1 MANSIPNAF
10 SVFHVELLTHSHK
23 QTTHEV
29 FTKETTFLE
38 KPSEK
43 RRPSRLGLAFC
54 PAITG
59 SHDPSFQK

>member
-1 MANSIPNAF
+1 M
-10 SVFHVELLTHSHK
+10 ELLTHSHK

-54 PAITG
+54 PAIKLNEDLIARIDK
-59 SHDPSFQK
+59 HLA